1 MNEVLVGLG
10 IAYIFLAA
18 LLLLA
23 LVYGRMN
30 WTIKLI
36 LIVVSVGFYWVS
48 YINWQNAQGWP
59 SQAEL
64 PKRFLF
70 YAVVVEEPDKT
81 EGIKGRLFV
90 WASDLANDRPSD
102 TPRAYELPYDKELHV
117 KLDAAQR
124 QMRNGNLQIGEVGG
138 ELFDPQATRD
148 NTRIADK
155 KIDLEFTDLPDPQLP
170 EK

>member
-1 MNEVLVGLG
+1 M
-10 IAYIFLAA
+10 
-18 LLLLA
+18 
-23 LVYGRMN
+23 
-30 WTIKLI
+30 
-36 LIVVSVGFYWVS
+36 
-48 YINWQNAQGWP
+48 
-59 SQAEL
+59 
-64 PKRFLF
+64 
-70 YAVVVEEPDKT
+70 
-81 EGIKGRLFV
+81 
-90 WASDLANDRPSD
+90 
-102 TPRAYELPYDKELHV
+102 LPYDKELHV

>member
-23 LVYGRMN
+23 LIFGQMKWV
-30 WTIKLI
+30 TKLI

-48 YINWQNAQGWP
+48 YINWQDAQGWP

-70 YAVVVEEPDKT
+70 YAVVVEEPDKA
-81 EGIKGRLFV
+81 EGIEGRLFV
-90 WASDLANDRPSD
+90 WASDLSNDKPAD
-102 TPRAYELPYDKELHV
+102 TPRAYVLPYGKDLHA

-138 ELFDPQATRD
+138 ALFDPQAARD
-148 NTRIADK
+148 NTRIADR

>member
-30 WTIKLI
+30 WTIKLV

-59 SQAEL
+59 CLLYTS
-64 PKRFLF
+64 
-70 YAVVVEEPDKT
+70 
-81 EGIKGRLFV
+81 
-90 WASDLANDRPSD
+90 
-102 TPRAYELPYDKELHV
+102 
-117 KLDAAQR
+117 DAAD
-124 QMRNGNLQIGEVGG
+124 E
-138 ELFDPQATRD
+138 
-148 NTRIADK
+148 
-155 KIDLEFTDLPDPQLP
+155 
-170 EK
+170 

>member
-1 MNEVLVGLG
+1 MNEVLVVLG

-23 LVYGRMN
+23 LVYGSMS
-30 WTIKLI
+30 WVTKLVLI
-36 LIVVSVGFYWVS
+36 LVSVGFYWVS
-48 YINWQNAQGWP
+48 YLGWQNAQGWP
-59 SQAEL
+59 SQADL

-81 EGIKGRLFV
+81 EGIEGRLFV

-102 TPRAYELPYDKELHV
+102 TPRAYVLPYDKELHV

>member
-1 MNEVLVGLG
+1 MNEVLVVLG

-18 LLLLA
+18 RLLLA
-23 LVYGRMN
+23 LVYCSMS
-30 WTIKLI
+30 WVTKLVLI
-36 LIVVSVGFYWVS
+36 LVSVGFYWVS
-48 YINWQNAQGWP
+48 YLGWQNAQGWP
-59 SQAEL
+59 SQADL

-81 EGIKGRLFV
+81 EGIEGRLFV

-102 TPRAYELPYDKELHV
+102 TPRAYVLPYDKELHV

>member
-23 LVYGRMN
+23 LVYGRIH
-30 WTIKLI
+30 WSLKLV

-90 WASDLANDRPSD
+90 WASDLANDRPSE

-138 ELFDPQATRD
+138 ELFDPTSARD
-148 NTRIADK
+148 NNRIADK

>member
-23 LVYGRMN
+23 LIFGQMK
-30 WTIKLI
+30 WITKLL
-36 LIVVSVGFYWVS
+36 LIVVSVCFYWVS
-48 YINWQNAQGWP
+48 YINWQDAQGWP

-70 YAVVVEEPDKT
+70 YAVVVEEPDKA
-81 EGIKGRLFV
+81 EGIEGRLFV
-90 WASDLANDRPSD
+90 WASDLTNDKPAD
-102 TPRAYELPYDKELHV
+102 TPRAYVLPYGKDLHA

>member
-1 MNEVLVGLG
+1 MNEVLVGLS

-30 WTIKLI
+30 WMIKLI
-36 LIVVSVGFYWVS
+36 LIGVSVGFYWIS
-48 YINWQNAQGWP
+48 YINWQHAQGWP
-59 SQAEL
+59 SQADL

-70 YAVVVEEPDKT
+70 HAAVIEEPDET

-90 WASDLANDRPSD
+90 WISDLTNDQPSD
-102 TPRAYELPYDKELHV
+102 TPRAYVLPYDKDLHV